1 MRHTATAL
9 LLLAPYVVLPSVHVD
24 VPTIHLDRDLASGCV
39 LARLVSCFVRHVN
52 TAFLFANI
60 CLFAFNVYIV
70 ALPFPFVNRLFG
82 FLYIYFCPVQGR
94 IYATVGGVPPIIQ
107 ACAGG
112 VTPFTTPKTKRA
124 KCINIA

>member
-60 CLFAFNVYIV
+60 CLFASNITIVAPFIYVVNRFIAILFTLFFVPTYIV
-70 ALPFPFVNRLFG
+70 
-82 FLYIYFCPVQGR
+82 Y
-94 IYATVGGVPPIIQ
+94 GGIPL
-107 ACAGG
+107 
-112 VTPFTTPKTKRA
+112 
-124 KCINIA
+124 